1 MSVDSA
7 SLLAIDAGNTR
18 TKWALFN
25 IVGEVLSQGVCAN
38 VDLAAAE
45 FVPKNTACKQAIISN
60 VAGAEI
66 ATVLIEKCQALG
78 LGVTW
83 LKASSLACGVKN
95 NYDHPSQLGADRWAS
110 LIAAWRIYQ
119 SSCVVVNLGTA
130 VTIDALA
137 SNHHHAEFLGGLIL
151 PGLTMLQ
158 QILINGTHD
167 IAIGMAIK
175 SGEIKHFPTN
185 TSDAVYTGACLAIIG
200 AITQMFAKLET
211 HSEQVMII
219 LSGGDAHLLMPLLAL
234 KFNTDSLKCVFVQD
248 NLVLQGLYYLER
260 ELA

>member
-60 VAGAEI
+60 VAGEGVAKLIAEKYLPL
-66 ATVLIEKCQALG
+66 T
-78 LGVTW
+78 VTW

-95 NYDHPSQLGADRWAS
+95 NYDHPSQLGADRWAT
-110 LIAAWRIYQ
+110 LIATWRIYQ

-200 AITQMFAKLET
+200 AITQMFAKLQT

-234 KFNTDSLKCVFVQD
+234 KFNTDSLKCVCVQD